1 MPDAYEEDAPTVAV
15 EEEEED
21 EDAAVAP
28 LSLRLAF
35 GLLPA
40 PGALAEAGAFE
51 KDDDAAVDEEAG
63 AAERVALSKE
73 CSDDA
78 EEL

>member
-1 MPDAYEEDAPTVAV
+1 MPDAYEEDAPAV
-15 EEEEED
+15 YAEADD

-40 PGALAEAGAFE
+40 PDALAEAGAIE

-63 AAERVALSKE
+63 AAERAALGKE
-73 CSDDA
+73 
-78 EEL
+78 

>member
-1 MPDAYEEDAPTVAV
+1 MPDAYEEDAPA
-15 EEEEED
+15 ED
-21 EDAAVAP
+21 AEVDDWDAAVAP

-40 PGALAEAGAFE
+40 PDALAEAGAIE

-63 AAERVALSKE
+63 AAERAALGKE
-73 CSDDA
+73 
-78 EEL
+78 

>member
-1 MPDAYEEDAPTVAV
+1 MPDAYEEDAPAV
-15 EEEEED
+15 DAEADD

-40 PGALAEAGAFE
+40 PDALAEAGAIE
-51 KDDDAAVDEEAG
+51 KDDDAVVDEEAG
-63 AAERVALSKE
+63 AAERAALGKE
-73 CSDDA
+73 
-78 EEL
+78 

>member
-1 MPDAYEEDAPTVAV
+1 MPDAYDEDAPAVAL
-15 EEEEED
+15 EGADD

-40 PGALAEAGAFE
+40 PDALAEAGAIE
-51 KDDDAAVDEEAG
+51 KDDDAVVDEEAG
-63 AAERVALSKE
+63 AAERAALGKE
-73 CSDDA
+73 
-78 EEL
+78 